1 MAGFSAGSTK
11 VPVVAL
17 GLHSPLTQFLLYPY
31 HYAVGRCDAP
41 DRRGHMPFEILL
53 GSIAAF
59 YGLLICRMSLEV
71 WEVLVSDNH

>member
-11 VPVVAL
+11 VPAVAL
-17 GLHSPLTQFLLYPY
+17 GLNSALTRFLPCPY

-59 YGLLICRMSLEV
+59 YVVLICRMSFEV
-71 WEVLVSDNH
+71 WEVLVSDN